1 MDVSIVGDII
11 RWPFEFLGSATIFLI
26 KNLIPILIV
35 AGSLFF
41 VYWIFTSGFINK
53 ISDRIILA
61 KKKKVGNKNEK
72 Y

>member
-35 AGSLFF
+35 AGSLFLSIGYLQVDLLIRF
-41 VYWIFTSGFINK
+41 LTELY
-53 ISDRIILA
+53 
-61 KKKKVGNKNEK
+61 
-72 Y
+72 